1 MTLLMLLV
9 VVALIT
15 LPSIIWLY
23 ALADATINSFKTF
36 GIKIIW
42 ILALCFFPPVGT
54 VLYYLIG
61 RNQRRTYYPVGK
73 FVLICILIF
82 PIIMTI
88 AYYLQSPEPKTYIEP
103 STPSSPSNAIQI

>member
-1 MTLLMLLV
+1 MAVIMLIGFVVLL
-9 VVALIT
+9 A
-15 LPSIIWLY
+15 LPSVFWLY
-23 ALADATINSFKTF
+23 ALADATINTFQSF

-61 RNQRRTYYPVGK
+61 RNQRRTCYPVGR

-82 PIIMTI
+82 PLVMTL
-88 AYYLQSPEPKTYIEP
+88 AFYLHSPEPTTYIEP
-103 STPSSPSNAIQI
+103 SSPSKTIQI

>member
-1 MTLLMLLV
+1 MTLIMLLTV
-9 VVALIT
+9 IALIT

-23 ALADATINSFKTF
+23 ALTDAIINTFKTF

-61 RNQRRTYYPVGK
+61 RNQRRTYYPVGRL
-73 FVLICILIF
+73 VLVFILIL

-88 AYYLQSPEPKTYIEP
+88 AYYLQSPEPETNMEP
-103 STPSSPSNAIQI
+103 SAPSKAIQI

>member
-1 MTLLMLLV
+1 MTLIMLLV

-23 ALADATINSFKTF
+23 ALADATINNFKTF
-36 GIKIIW
+36 AIKIIW

-61 RNQRRTYYPVGK
+61 RNQRRTYYPVGRL
-73 FVLICILIF
+73 VLICILIF
-82 PIIMTI
+82 PIVMTL
-88 AYYLQSPEPKTYIEP
+88 AYYLQSPEPNTDMEP
-103 STPSSPSNAIQI
+103 SAPSSPSKAIQI

>member
-1 MTLLMLLV
+1 MLLV
-9 VVALIT
+9 VIAVIT

-23 ALADATINSFKTF
+23 ALADATINTFKTF
-36 GIKIIW
+36 SLKIIW

-61 RNQRRTYYPVGK
+61 RSQRRTYYPVGR

-82 PIIMTI
+82 PVVMTI
-88 AYYLQSPEPKTYIEP
+88 TYYLQSPEPTTYIEP
-103 STPSSPSNAIQI
+103 SAPSSPSKSIQI